1 MLNNH
6 NTFYSYAAEQ
16 YKKIGVDPEEA
27 LRRLAGIA
35 VSVHCWQGDDVRG
48 FEGSDTL
55 TGGITATGNYPGR
68 ARNAAELMADFD
80 AAMRL
85 VPGKKRLN
93 LHASYAITEQ
103 PVERDAL
110 LPEHFAP
117 WVTFAKERGYGLDF
131 NPTFFS
137 HPKSA
142 DNLTLSH
149 PDDEIRNFWIRH
161 GKACRRIA
169 ASFGEALGSP
179 SLCNIWIP
187 DGYKNTPA
195 DRLSPRLR
203 LKASLDEIFA
213 DRYDPRYII
222 DSVESKVF
230 GLGLEA
236 YTVGSSEFYLNYA
249 ARKEGV
255 YNLLDNGH
263 YHPDEK
269 VSDKISAMLAFCDRL
284 PLHVTRPLHWDSDHV
299 VLLED
304 ELLAIAGEIIAA
316 KAEDKAI
323 IGLDYFDASIN
334 RVAAWVIGTRNMQK
348 ALLHALLTPYDEL
361 SRMQEAGDFTGIL
374 AAGEDQKTLPFGE
387 IWAEYCRRQGVPT
400 DGEWYKAVQE
410 YEETVLKKRV

>member
-1 MLNNH
+1 MH
-6 NTFYSYAAEQ
+6 NQSTPFERAVEQ
-16 YKKIGVDPEEA
+16 YKKIGVDVESA
-27 LRRLAGIA
+27 IRRLADIPI
-35 VSVHCWQGDDVRG
+35 SVHCWQGDDVRG
-48 FEGSDTL
+48 FEGGDEL
-55 TGGITATGNYPGR
+55 TGGIAATGNYPGR

-85 VPGKKRLN
+85 VPGKKRIN
-93 LHASYAITEQ
+93 LHASYAVTEQ

-110 LPEHFAP
+110 LPAHFAP
-117 WVTFAKERGYGLDF
+117 WVDFAKARGCGLDF

-137 HPKSA
+137 HPMAA

-149 PDDEIRNFWIRH
+149 PDKTIRDFWIRH
-161 GKACRRIA
+161 AKACRRIA
-169 ASFGEALGSP
+169 AYFGEELGTP

-187 DGYKNTPA
+187 DGYKNTPP

-203 LKASLDEIFA
+203 LKESLDEIYA
-213 DRYDPRYII
+213 ERYDPAYIV

-236 YTVGSSEFYLNYA
+236 YTVGSSEFYLNYT
-249 ARKEGV
+249 ARREGV

-263 YHPDEK
+263 YHPNEK

-316 KAEDKAI
+316 NAEEKVM

-348 ALLHALLTPYDEL
+348 ALLHALLTPHAAL
-361 SRMQEAGDFTGIL
+361 RQMQAAGDFTGIL
-374 AAGEDQKTLPFGE
+374 AVSEDSKTLPFGE
-387 IWAEYCRRQGVPT
+387 VWAEYCRRQQVPE
-400 DGEWYKAVQE
+400 DGAWYPAVQE
-410 YEETVLKKRV
+410 YEETVLRKRG